1 MATVDCWIEDGTHCG
16 SCLGCYLDF
25 IRNDY
30 IVGKRY
36 QEPSPTRSRNSE
48 STKRSRDKEKSR

>member
-1 MATVDCWIEDGTHCG
+1 MVTDDCWVEDGTYCG
-16 SCLGCYLDF
+16 SCFGCYLDF

-36 QEPSPTRSRNSE
+36 QEPSPTRSGNTT
-48 STKRSRDKEKSR
+48 TKTRHRDKE